1 MNLTESK
8 EKREFDISHNVNN
21 LPEGS
26 LVVQSRHPV
35 LNDDKS
41 WSEWLA
47 GYFLAMLFGLAQFI
61 YWFSLLI
68 SIAYYIPVCGYYTTR
83 RIVKFATHPS
93 SDAETTNLNITTKST
108 SSAGET
114 EPVWIA
120 VLWGSLAIYLLYAY
134 LDWGV
139 EESGGH
145 RIERLR
151 HLHIWDYLANHF
163 PSKLILSDELVK
175 YSMGNG
181 RKTDGGNNGGFNG
194 LPTDKTYLVGYHPHG
209 ISPIGLFTNFMTEAN
224 QFSKVFPKLTPL
236 VAGDSKHFCVPLWRD
251 ILLNLGVISVSEKSL
266 MHVLDPHKEENKGN
280 FVIVLVGGVPEML
293 ESHPHHNVLYMRSR
307 YGFFR
312 LALQTGSSLIPCLTY
327 GELSLVDQLPNEP
340 GSATRSIQ
348 EYFLKRIGMPLP
360 FPYPFGIGPFP
371 HRVPVY
377 TVVGAPILCERIAHP
392 SREQVS
398 HLKEL
403 YLKKL
408 TDLYQRYRDSLDP
421 EAGEL
426 IFV

>member
-1 MNLTESK
+1 MNLIESK
-8 EKREFDISHNVNN
+8 DKGELKILHTVNN
-21 LPEGS
+21 LPEGT
-26 LVVQSRHPV
+26 LVVQSRHCVP
-35 LNDDKS
+35 NDRKS

-47 GYFLAMLFGLAQFI
+47 GYFMAMLCGLVPPI
-61 YWFSLLI
+61 YLSSLLI
-68 SIAYYIPVCGYYTTR
+68 IIAYIPSCGYYTTQ

-93 SDAETTNLNITTKST
+93 SDAETANQNGTTKPPL
-108 SSAGET
+108 SAEGT
-114 EPVWIA
+114 ESVWIA
-120 VLWGSLAIYLLYAY
+120 VLWGSIAIYLLYAY

-151 HLHIWDYLANHF
+151 HLHIWDYLAIHF
-163 PSKLILSDELVK
+163 PSRLILSDELVE
-175 YSMGNG
+175 YSMEN
-181 RKTDGGNNGGFNG
+181 RKKTEGETIGGFIG

-209 ISPIGLFTNFMTEAN
+209 ISPIGLFTSFMTEAN
-224 QFSKVFPKLTPL
+224 QFSKVFTKLTPV
-236 VAGDSKHFCVPLWRD
+236 VAGDSRHFYMPLWRD
-251 ILLNLGVISVSEKSL
+251 LLLNLGVISVSEKSL
-266 MHVLDPHKEENKGN
+266 MHVLDPNKEENKGN

-293 ESHPHHNVLYMRSR
+293 ESHPHHNVLYMRRR

-312 LALQTGSSLIPCLTY
+312 LALQTGSSLIPCLTF

-340 GSATRSIQ
+340 GSLTRSIQ
-348 EYFLKRIGMPLP
+348 EYFLKRIGTPLP
-360 FPYPFGIGPFP
+360 FPYPYGIGPIP

-377 TVVGAPILCERIAHP
+377 TVVGAPIPCERISHP

-398 HLKEL
+398 KLKEL

-408 TDLYQRYRDSLDP
+408 SELYQRYRDSLDP